1 VREAADFS
9 QRFDA
14 SCACSGRS
22 TACYCGGRRKD
33 HIDRRLGGRNVDSH
47 GNCEH
52 VPHTSNAIGVT
63 SMLAAGYI
71 LAISLSARST
81 GKHDPNCANGADM
94 PRGKFIGKRVDQH
107 ERGRALLEMQHVR
120 RLVMHAKSLSE
131 ERSGSSPLTL
141 SFGWRETAAAS
152 RINPQR
158 WHSA

>member
-22 TACYCGGRRKD
+22 TACCCGGRRKD
-33 HIDRRLGGRNVDSH
+33 HIDRRLGGRNVDSR
-47 GNCEH
+47 GSCEH
-52 VPHTSNAIGVT
+52 VPYTSNAIGVT

-71 LAISLSARST
+71 LAISLSTRST
-81 GKHDPNCANGADM
+81 GKHDPNCANDADM
-94 PRGKFIGKRVDQH
+94 PRGNSFGSKRVTNMSEAEHCWKCD
-107 ERGRALLEMQHVR
+107 G

-141 SFGWRETAAAS
+141 SFGWRETCAAS

>member
-22 TACYCGGRRKD
+22 TACCCGGRRKD
-33 HIDRRLGGRNVDSH
+33 HIDRRLGGRNVDSN
-47 GNCEH
+47 GSCEH

-81 GKHDPNCANGADM
+81 GKHDPNCANDADM
-94 PRGKFIGKRVDQH
+94 PRGKAKRMMTDTPSTDQRSCSRH
-107 ERGRALLEMQHVR
+107 LTRRSRTRR
-120 RLVMHAKSLSE
+120 RLRYRFFDANDVNGWAC
-131 ERSGSSPLTL
+131 SPPHVAGGRL
-141 SFGWRETAAAS
+141 RPAS
-152 RINPQR
+152 VPD
-158 WHSA
+158 